1 MGFYGCNPDNPE
13 MGRGGNLHPFVRGII
28 ETRFQ
33 FDRCDESFLRLHA
46 KVFPGNNDHEKRLKG
61 GKTIKKLKP
70 EQKKKK
76 IDFKVTGLCSTYLQL
91 SAFKLWDGALILP
104 PGPSLYLPEVH
115 FPQRS
120 SPLSKYSPSAPDA
133 PPPPLPFTSTGV
145 EKSLRQRWPAAKK
158 LYFHLTPC
166 ISSYF
171 SLLFFKKTFITLA
184 F

>member
-1 MGFYGCNPDNPE
+1 

-46 KVFPGNNDHEKRLKG
+46 KVFPGNNDHERRLKG
-61 GKTIKKLKP
+61 GKKHQGPKAGA
-70 EQKKKK
+70 KKKK
-76 IDFKVTGLCSTYLQL
+76 KGFKVTSLCSAYLQI

-104 PGPSLYLPEVH
+104 PGPSLYLSEVH

-133 PPPPLPFTSTGV
+133 PPPPLDV
-145 EKSLRQRWPAAKK
+145 EKSQRWPAAKK

-166 ISSYF
+166 ISSDF
-171 SLLFFKKTFITLA
+171 SLLFLKKTFITLA